1 MNIRSLMLARPT
13 APRGSRFRGLFPAE
27 CPTPASARL
36 VFTTGFVLCL
46 LLTLIKFLD
55 FSPGGMAIFGFLTFV
70 FFLLLMRTPRKRLP
84 TAAATWARSQVE
96 TTLRDNS
103 GPARIRETFA
113 QRSSNCFH
121 ALHLPVRNDSIR
133 TCVH

>member
-1 MNIRSLMLARPT
+1 MLARRT
-13 APRGSRFRGLFPAE
+13 ARPGLQVPRPFSGRMAHTSP
-27 CPTPASARL
+27 ARL

-84 TAAATWARSQVE
+84 TAGATWARSA
-96 TTLRDNS
+96 S
-103 GPARIRETFA
+103 
-113 QRSSNCFH
+113 
-121 ALHLPVRNDSIR
+121 RNDPPR
-133 TCVH
+133 